1 MTDQR
6 ARFAQN
12 VAEDINALDVRIEDI
27 EAKVGAGGANGL
39 TPHIGANGNW
49 WIGGTDT
56 LKPARGEQGI
66 QGLRGERGLQGE
78 RGAQGERGIQGLQG
92 AQGVQGLPG
101 AKGDTG
107 ERGAQGERGLQG
119 LQGAA
124 GVKGDKGEQGEPG
137 AKGEQG
143 LQGLPGKDGAQGL
156 PGAKG
161 DPGAQG
167 IQGLPG
173 KDGAKGV
180 DGKSAYEVAVSNG
193 FVGNEAAWLASL
205 KGDKG
210 DAGAGGSGDSAL
222 QLRIAALEQVLAKM
236 PKYKEYQAGY
246 IPRANFVGTLANNG
260 LVTANYPKPF
270 SARPILNVTLD
281 VQDAAVRVQ
290 YVNNATE
297 TGFQVA
303 TNYAASMNGV
313 WYEAFILEN

>member
-12 VAEDINALDVRIEDI
+12 VAEDINALNARVDELDG
-27 EAKVGAGGANGL
+27 KVGTGGGNGL
-39 TPHIGANGNW
+39 TPHIGDNGNW
-49 WIGGTDT
+49 WIGDTDT
-56 LKPARGEQGI
+56 LKPARGEQG
-66 QGLRGERGLQGE
+66 LQGV
-78 RGAQGERGIQGLQG
+78 R
-92 AQGVQGLPG
+92 
-101 AKGDTG
+101 G

-173 KDGAKGV
+173 KDGAKGA

-205 KGDKG
+205 KGEKGDKG

-260 LVTANYPKPF
+260 LITANYPKPF
-270 SARPILNVTLD
+270 SGRPILNVTLD
-281 VQDAAVRVQ
+281 IADAAVRVQ

-297 TGFQVA
+297 KGFQVG
-303 TNYAASMNGV
+303 TSYAASMNGV
-313 WYEAFILEN
+313 WYEAFILED

>member
-1 MTDQR
+1 MTDQK
-6 ARFAQN
+6 AQFAKN
-12 VAEDINALDVRIEDI
+12 VAEDINALNARVDELDG
-27 EAKVGAGGANGL
+27 KVGTGGGNGL
-39 TPHIGANGNW
+39 TPHIGDNGNW
-49 WIGGTDT
+49 WIGNTDT
-56 LKPARGEQGI
+56 LKPSRGEQG
-66 QGLRGERGLQGE
+66 LQGV
-78 RGAQGERGIQGLQG
+78 R
-92 AQGVQGLPG
+92 
-101 AKGDTG
+101 G

-173 KDGAKGV
+173 KDGAKGA

-270 SARPILNVTLD
+270 SKRPILSVTLD
-281 VQDAAVRVQ
+281 IADAAVRIQ
-290 YVNNATE
+290 YVNNVTE
-297 TGFQVA
+297 TGFQVG
-303 TNYAASMNGV
+303 TTYAGSLYGV